1 MLYLFGLRWEAYN
14 TERSVYYDAGPPRRI
29 TFVDAKIDPDRPRL
43 TPSGPPDGGY
53 NVAPGAVVLEQFCEE
68 TTGIAIY
75 AQNAAPHAYLIVD
88 ATATACAA
96 PSADTLE
103 VSKMVNGAAVTFS
116 FTTDNPPVRY
126 SPNDINYGDPI
137 TSPYTLSYPNG
148 SRMVYFKDAANSRRE
163 ISFII
168 NVDTGGGGGEPVDPR
183 PGEKLFDFEAADGG
197 LYDVYYEAGSPRKIM
212 HYYNGGG
219 AVNKPVV
226 TAEELGFEDG
236 EEITFVCEANNTK
249 VLFRASLDKPFATF
263 TAEANSV
270 ECGYV
275 DCSLSVSGLQVY
287 QPTQTGD
294 LGGLRVIISTEAIS
308 FTVSITQLADNT
320 TEFLTGA
327 FTPGPFQLY
336 NLKSGAYRLN
346 VTDANGCQ
354 ASVDYTIT
362 AFVPPVEDPDPLPAT
377 RWHAVGGLL
386 PRPALLA
393 TPVTSLTDTN
403 NEARFGLH
411 VEVELTR
418 EGDEQPFARLRK
430 TARQLTEVVDVST
443 LLHAQL
449 RPELAYPQGIVTPD
463 RAAFLDFRYRY
474 REVDAL
480 GVADWVAP
488 PGLQRAALCALPI
501 GPFDENN
508 PNLYVASAQDPAY
521 LVMAFPSGQA
531 VQWVGLPQEVTV
543 WLPDAREADLF
554 AEFVYRDAAGAELEI
569 KTLVVARQLPAGVTR
584 IPLPANVLPCA
595 ATVTF
600 RLTDTD
606 RAYAGSCVEAG
617 PVDPPATA
625 HDFNIS
631 DLSDNDFR

>member
-29 TFVDAKIDPDRPRL
+29 TFVDARIEPDRPRL

-53 NVAPGAVVLEQFCEE
+53 NFAPGAVVQEQFCEE
-68 TTGIAIY
+68 TTGITIY
-75 AQNAAPHAYLIVD
+75 AQNAAPHAYLAID
-88 ATATACAA
+88 ATAAACAA
-96 PSADTLE
+96 PTADTLD
-103 VSKMVNGAAVTFS
+103 VGRTVNGKLVTFT
-116 FTTDNPPVRY
+116 FTTDHPPVRY
-126 SPNDINYGDPI
+126 SPNDVNYGDTI
-137 TSPYTLSYPNG
+137 TSPYTLQYTNG
-148 SRMVYFKDAANSRRE
+148 SHTVYFKDSANSKRTQT
-163 ISFII
+163 FII
-168 NVDTGGGGGEPVDPR
+168 NVDTGGGGDPDPR
-183 PGEKLFDFEAADGG
+183 AGEKLFNFETSDGG
-197 LYDVYYEAGSPRKIM
+197 LYDVYYEATPTRRIVY
-212 HYYNGGG
+212 YYNGGG
-219 AVNKPVV
+219 EVNRPVA
-226 TAEELGFEDG
+226 TAEELGYADG
-236 EEITFVCEANNTK
+236 EEITYVCEASNTK
-249 VLFRASLDKPFATF
+249 VLFRASLDKPFAVF
-263 TAEANSV
+263 TVEANSV

-275 DCSLSVSGLQVY
+275 DCSLAVSGLQVY
-287 QPTQTGD
+287 QPTQAGD
-294 LGGLRVIISTEAIS
+294 LGSLRVVVATEAIS
-308 FTVSITQLADNT
+308 FTASITQLADNT
-320 TEFLTGA
+320 TEFLTGS
-327 FTPGPFQLY
+327 FSPGPFQLY
-336 NLKSGAYRLN
+336 NIKPGAYRLHL
-346 VTDANGCQ
+346 TDAYGCQ
-354 ASVDYTIT
+354 LPVDYTIT
-362 AFVPPVEDPDPLPAT
+362 AFVPPVEDPDPVPPT

-430 TARQLTEVVDVST
+430 TARQVKEVVDVST
-443 LLHAQL
+443 LVHAQL
-449 RPELAYPQGIVTPD
+449 RPELAYPLGIVTPD

-480 GVADWVAP
+480 GPSDWVETL
-488 PGLQRAALCALPI
+488 GLQRAALCALPI
-501 GPFDENN
+501 GPFDDND
-508 PNLYVASAQDPAY
+508 PGLYVASAQDPAY

-569 KTLVVARQLPAGVTR
+569 KTRVVAPELPAGVTR
-584 IPLPANVLPCA
+584 IPLPSNPLPCA

-600 RLTDTD
+600 TLTDTD

-617 PVDPPATA
+617 PVDPPTTS